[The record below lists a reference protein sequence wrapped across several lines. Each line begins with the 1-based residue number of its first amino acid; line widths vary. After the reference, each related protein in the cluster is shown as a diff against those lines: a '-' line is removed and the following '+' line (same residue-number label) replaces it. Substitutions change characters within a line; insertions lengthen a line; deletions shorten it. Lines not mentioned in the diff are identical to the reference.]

1 MMPGGMGDRMPPFL
15 RGLNL
20 TQEQRDKIFDINYAQ
35 IPTLRKT
42 GEQMRDLKRQQMAM
56 TLSDKYDSAKVKQL
70 IEQQTQLQAKMQIA
84 MADSRHQ
91 IYQVLTADQRKQLA
105 ERKPHQRR
113 SWHEDRR

>member
-1 MMPGGMGDRMPPFL
+1 MMPGDMGDHVPPFL

-20 TQEQRDKIFDINYAQ
+20 TQEQRDKIFDITYAQ

-42 GEQMRDLKRQQMAM
+42 GEQMRDLRRQVMDM
-56 TLSDKYDSAKVKQL
+56 TLSDKYDAAKLKQL
-70 IEQQTQLQAKMQIA
+70 VEQQSQLQAKMQIA

-105 ERKPHQRR
+105 ERQQRGPR
-113 SWHEDRR
+113 NGGRR